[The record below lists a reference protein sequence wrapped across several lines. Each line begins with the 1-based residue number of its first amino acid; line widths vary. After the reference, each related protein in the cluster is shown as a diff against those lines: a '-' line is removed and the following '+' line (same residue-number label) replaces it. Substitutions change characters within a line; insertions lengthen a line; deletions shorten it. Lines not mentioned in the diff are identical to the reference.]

1 MSTDKPTA
9 GSAAA
14 PNQITGRTSGDA
26 AARERA
32 LAPDGSFIVQAPAG
46 SGKTELLTRRYLRLL
61 ACVDHP
67 EEIVAITFTRKAANE
82 MRNRVLGALDK
93 AKGPRPEKTNE
104 AATWELARAALA
116 RNEAKGW
123 NIIASPDR
131 LRIGTIDSFCAA
143 LARQMPMLSRL
154 GAPPAIVLDAE
165 VLYREAARGLIARL
179 ESDAKLSPAIERLL
193 EHLDN
198 DLPNVEALIGRM
210 LAQRDQWMRHLG
222 DGSQPPDRNKLEA
235 ALAGIIEEALTALR
249 AAIPADLAPE
259 LLTLARYAAKNLQTA
274 GTVPEILACLDIK
287 QLPGTTAVELAA
299 WRGIGSLLVAP
310 SSGDWRKTVTAKNGF
325 PAPGSS
331 KNAPDQARY
340 KKAKDDFKGLVEKL
354 SAYPGLL
361 GHLADLPKLP
371 PPRYDDGQWEVVE
384 ALCRLLPLAVAELWY
399 VFQSRGEVDFT
410 QVAWSALRALGTRDE
425 PTDLALTLD
434 YRIRHVLVDEFQ
446 DTSLSQYEL
455 LDLLTTGWTPGDG
468 RTLFVVGDPM
478 QSVYRFRQA
487 EVGLFLRSWHQGIG
501 NVRLEP
507 LALQVNFRSQKGIV
521 DWVNHVFTQ
530 AFPAEEN
537 VGAGAVTYSPAVA
550 HHPPGAEPAVTVHP
564 MIGRDDSA
572 EAERVVELVKQAMTD
587 PTQET
592 IAILVR
598 SRGHLFEIAPR
609 LRHEGLRFQAVE
621 IEALGH
627 RSVVQDLLSLTR
639 ALVHPGDRLSWLA
652 LLRAPWCGLALA
664 DLEALAG
671 GDQRAV
677 IWESMQDAVHC
688 ARLSNEGQTR
698 LGHVRAVLEDCIAH
712 LRRRPLRRLVEGAW
726 IALGGPACA
735 TDRTD
740 LQDAL
745 VYLDM
750 LEELEAGGDLAELDV
765 LSEQVDELFAL
776 PDVEAAPRLKLM
788 TIHKAK
794 GLQFHTV
801 IIPGLGKIPR
811 RSEPP
816 LLLWAE
822 RPSPQAR
829 TADLLLA
836 PIREQGKDGE
846 PISAYLMSFEAD
858 KGRYED
864 GRLLYVAATRAIDR
878 LHLLGHANV
887 SEKDEER
894 EMRPPPA
901 NSLLFHLWGVV
912 QQEYDRV
919 FHEMKAVGKA
929 TTGTAATAAQPLT
942 SIRRLSIEWRLPA
955 APASVSWDRSG
966 TVVELV
972 EAQPRVEFEWA
983 REAIRHVGT
992 IVHRTLQLIGREGYD
1007 SWDTRRVGKLRPWLA
1022 RLLSEEGVPPAQLD
1036 AAVSRAKAAVTQTLS
1051 DERGRWILDGKHT
1064 DAQCEYALSS
1074 VVDGEFVN
1082 VILDRTFVNDDGVR
1096 WIIDYKTSSHEGGGL
1111 NEFLDREQERYR
1123 AQLERYARFMMQIDA
1138 RPIRLGLYFPLLGG
1152 WREWTP
1158 AKTI

>member
-1 MSTDKPTA
+1 MSA
-9 GSAAA
+9 GKAIA
-14 PNQITGRTSGDA
+14 DA

-93 AKGPRPEKTNE
+93 AKGPRPESANE
-104 AATWELARAALA
+104 AAGWELARAALA
-116 RNEAKGW
+116 RDQGKGW
-123 NIIASPDR
+123 NILASPER
-131 LRIGTIDSFCAA
+131 LRIGTIDSFCAG

-165 VLYREAARGLIARL
+165 LLYREAARALIARL
-179 ESDAKLSPAIERLL
+179 ESDAELSPAIERLL

-198 DLPNVEALIGRM
+198 DLPNVEGLIGKM
-210 LAQRDQWMRHLG
+210 LARRDQWMRHLG
-222 DGSQPPDRNKLEA
+222 DGSQPPDRKTLEA
-235 ALAGIIEEALTALR
+235 ALVRVIEQALAALR
-249 AAIPADLAPE
+249 AAIPADLASE
-259 LLTLARYAAKNLQTA
+259 LLALARYAAENSQAA
-274 GTVPEILACLDIK
+274 GAASEILACLDLK
-287 QLPGTTAVELAA
+287 QLPGTKVENLAA
-299 WRGIGSLLVAP
+299 WRGLGSLLVAP

-325 PAPGSS
+325 PAPSGA
-331 KNAPDQARY
+331 KNAPDHARY
-340 KKAKDDFKGLVEKL
+340 KNAKADFTGLIETL
-354 SAYPGLL
+354 SACPGLL
-361 GHLADLPKLP
+361 DRLAGLPTLP
-371 PPRYDDGQWEVVE
+371 PPRYDDGQWQVVE
-384 ALCRLLPLAVAELWY
+384 ALCRLLPLAVAELWC

-455 LDLLTTGWTPGDG
+455 LDLLTTGWSPGDG

-487 EVGLFLRSWHQGIG
+487 EVGLFLRSWHRGIG

-507 LALQVNFRSQKGIV
+507 LALQVNFRSQQGIV
-521 DWVNHVFTQ
+521 DWVNGAFAR

-537 VGAGAVTYSPAVA
+537 VGAGAVSYSPAVA
-550 HHPPGAEPAVTVHP
+550 YHPPGTPPAVTVHP
-564 MIGRDDSA
+564 MLGRDDSA
-572 EAERVVELVKQAMTD
+572 EAEQVAALVKQALTD
-587 PTQET
+587 PSQET

-598 SRGHLFEIAPR
+598 SRGHLFEIAPW
-609 LRHEGLRFQAVE
+609 LRREGLRFQAVE

-671 GDQRAV
+671 GDQQAV
-677 IWESMQDAVHC
+677 VWESMQDAGLC
-688 ARLSNEGQTR
+688 ARLSNDGRTR
-698 LGHVRAVLEDCIAH
+698 LGHVRAVLADCFAQ

-750 LEELEAGGDLAELDV
+750 LEELEVGGDLAELDV
-765 LSEQVDELFAL
+765 LSERVDKLFAL
-776 PDVEAAPRLKLM
+776 PDVEAPPRLRLM

-801 IIPGLGKIPR
+801 IIPGLGKIPQ

-816 LLLWAE
+816 LLIWAE
-822 RPSPQAR
+822 RPSPETRA
-829 TADLLLA
+829 ADLLLA
-836 PIREQGKDGE
+836 PIRERGKDGE
-846 PISAYLMSFEAD
+846 PISAYLMNFEAE

-878 LHLLGHANV
+878 LHLLGHV
-887 SEKDEER
+887 KVTEKDGAR
-894 EMRPPPA
+894 EMRPPPSG
-901 NSLLFHLWGVV
+901 SLLYHLWNVV
-912 QQEYDRV
+912 QPEFDRV
-919 FHEMKAVGKA
+919 FGETVAAGK
-929 TTGTAATAAQPLT
+929 TTAEAGATADQPST
-942 SIRRLSIEWRLPA
+942 SIRRLPLEWRLSA
-955 APASVSWDRSG
+955 APAPVSWDRSDA
-966 TVVELV
+966 TIEVAV
-972 EAQPRVEFEWA
+972 APPRVEFEWA

-992 IVHRTLQLIGREGYD
+992 IVHRTLQQIGREGGEN
-1007 SWDTRRVGKLRPWLA
+1007 WDEDRVNTLRPWLA
-1022 RLLSEEGVPPAQLD
+1022 RLLSEEGVPPAQID
-1036 AAVSRAKAAVTQTLS
+1036 AAVVRAEAAVLQTLS
-1051 DERGRWILDGKHT
+1051 DGRGRWILDGKHT

-1082 VILDRTFVNDDGVR
+1082 VILDRTFVADDGVR

-1111 NEFLDREQERYR
+1111 DEFLDREQGRYR
-1123 AQLERYARFMMQIDA
+1123 GQLERYARIMAQLDP

-1152 WREWTP
+1152 WCEWAP
-1158 AKTI
+1158 AKTT